1 MNKTLRTYAIVFT
14 LKQYDTKTEWVS
26 TLLQQGINAGESIEG
41 MQIVDLTQYYS
52 EKARIE
58 ND

>member
-1 MNKTLRTYAIVFT
+1 MNKKLRTYAIVFT
-14 LKQYDTKTEWVS
+14 LKQYSEKTDWIAS
-26 TLLQQGINAGESIEG
+26 LLQQGINDGESIEG

-58 ND
+58 NE